1 VAADYSQ
8 IELRIVASLADD
20 KKMLKAFRQNEDIH
34 TQTAAEIFGVEEKEV
49 TADQRRAAKVVNFGV
64 IYGLGPRGLA
74 QGTGL
79 SYEEAANFIDKYF
92 EVFDGVKTY
101 IENTIELARENGFV
115 ETLFGRR
122 RYLPEIK
129 ANHPQ
134 LRSSAERMAINHPV
148 QGTAADLIK
157 LAMVKIDEKIKKDF
171 PNGEVKMLLQV
182 HDELVFEVREDLV
195 DAAVKMIKKEME
207 NIYVLKAPIVAEVGV
222 GESWGEAK

>member
-1 VAADYSQ
+1 
-8 IELRIVASLADD
+8 
-20 KKMLKAFRQNEDIH
+20 
-34 TQTAAEIFGVEEKEV
+34 
-49 TADQRRAAKVVNFGV
+49 
-64 IYGLGPRGLA
+64 LGPRGLA

-79 SYEEAANFIDKYF
+79 SYEEAVAFIEKYF

-134 LRSSAERMAINHPV
+134 LRASAERMAVNHCI

-157 LAMVKIDEKIKKDF
+157 LAMVKIDERIKKEYK
-171 PNGEVKMLLQV
+171 NGEVKMLLQI
-182 HDELVFEVREDLV
+182 HDELVFEVRADLTEEV
-195 DAAVKMIKKEME
+195 AKMIKKEME
-207 NIYVLKAPIVAEVGV
+207 SVYVLKAPIVAEVGV